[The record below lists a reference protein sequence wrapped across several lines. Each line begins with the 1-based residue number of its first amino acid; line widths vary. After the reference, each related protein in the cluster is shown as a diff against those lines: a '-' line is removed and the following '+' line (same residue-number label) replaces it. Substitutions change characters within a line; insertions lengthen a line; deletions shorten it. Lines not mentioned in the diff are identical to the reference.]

1 MRLGNL
7 KSKDRPYENPRNS
20 KLFTSMASGSKQQSK
35 CHPYLNFLSI
45 KIIAPVDII
54 VSTASPPTRGNSQGL
69 VESLGFSGVV
79 PVGAGVKAGD
89 AVWLGVSSKLAGW
102 EAGAAK

>member
-1 MRLGNL
+1 
-7 KSKDRPYENPRNS
+7 
-20 KLFTSMASGSKQQSK
+20 MASGSKQQSK

-69 VESLGFSGVV
+69 VESLGFPGVV
-79 PVGAGVKAGD
+79 PVGAGVTAGD
-89 AVWLGVSSKLAGW
+89 AGGARAGSKLAGL
-102 EAGAAK
+102 EVDPAK